1 MQKAQ
6 YIGDKVSGEEK
17 AKIEAE
23 IENVKKA
30 LETNNTDSI
39 KDATEKLTTVFYQMS
54 EQLYKQ
60 NAANQNAGAN
70 EENPSDGNVYD
81 ADYKV
86 EDDGNNNN

>member
-1 MQKAQ
+1 MQ
-6 YIGDKVSGEEK
+6 EK

-30 LETNNTDSI
+30 LETNNTENI
-39 KDATEKLTTVFYQMS
+39 KEATEKLTTVFYQIS

-60 NAANQNAGAN
+60 TAANNNAGAEGQNAGDAEAN
-70 EENPSDGNVYD
+70 DGNVYD

-86 EDDGNNNN
+86 EDDNN